1 MRTGKWV
8 AQPALVACR
17 GGDTASETDAEM
29 GDGPSGAVPSS
40 ELQAA
45 KQSGRH
51 SWEAAAVQ
59 QMSEGGNVAE
69 ERQDESSD
77 SQDSGGPSPFMRV
90 TGAYSPRAA
99 AAELAAEMAVTSAPC
114 QQSAPP
120 SHAEGPDESPF
131 TTADAQSREA
141 ERLQSATADDPGE
154 PQPPGAE
161 GTAER
166 DAGAEGRMQSG
177 GEMEEEGGMGDWGIP
192 SDVVRGEPYVS
203 EGDDEIADDDGQS
216 YGVPQWP
223 SEGEESDGSEGGLS
237 EQADDPADADY
248 EAGVDRPGPSQG
260 MVRGD
265 DASDLQPQ
273 QQLALYKWP
282 SRSDMGKPPRGR
294 PPKNRQNRR
303 ALAYALHDP
312 AASAKTKI
320 PLRPVIVDAYSVLPT
335 ACCGRSSAK

>member
-17 GGDTASETDAEM
+17 GGDTASETDAET
-29 GDGPSGAVPSS
+29 GDGPSGAAPSS

-45 KQSGRH
+45 KQSGMH
-51 SWEAAAVQ
+51 SWDAAAVQ

-77 SQDSGGPSPFMRV
+77 ESSDSQNSGGPSPFMRV

-99 AAELAAEMAVTSAPC
+99 AAELAAELAVMSTAPC
-114 QQSAPP
+114 QEPAPP
-120 SHAEGPDESPF
+120 SCAEGPDQSPL

-154 PQPPGAE
+154 SQPPAAE

-166 DAGAEGRMQSG
+166 DAGAEGGMQSG
-177 GEMEEEGGMGDWGIP
+177 GEMEEGGGMGDWGIP

-294 PPKNRQNRR
+294 PPKNSQNGR
-303 ALAYALHDP
+303 ALCSLPLLH
-312 AASAKTKI
+312 S
-320 PLRPVIVDAYSVLPT
+320 PLLSMTLLLLP
-335 ACCGRSSAK
+335 R